1 MTLRVLAGGRGRN
14 GTRSGLLVTGAA
26 EVATFAGGVRRG
38 AAQDEA
44 ASLTEDRPEIAIFD
58 GRILAVGAHDD
69 VQRQLAAEGLT
80 DERRFTT
87 LDARG
92 GTVTPGL
99 IDPHTHLLFAGTREA
114 ELRLRQRGAGYLEVL
129 AAGGGI
135 LATVA
140 STRAASDEDLADHG
154 RHWLDQMLA
163 HGVTTV
169 EAKSGYGLDRATEL
183 RLIEIAARLG
193 AEGPVEVV
201 PTFLGAHAVPAES
214 RDRPDATEAYLKS
227 VIRDQLPAV
236 AAQGR
241 ARFCDVFCEAGVF
254 TADQSRRLLVEARRL
269 GLEPRLHADELEPS
283 GGAELAVEL
292 RAASA
297 DHLGAPSREGVAAL
311 AQAAVGDAPVV
322 ATVLPAT
329 TLFLMKDRGAPARTF
344 IDRGIPVA
352 LGTDFNPGTSPT
364 PNLPLV
370 LSLAVLRLGL
380 TPTEALAAVTINAAQ
395 ALHLVETHGSLE
407 VGKQADL
414 VVWDVP
420 SHELIPYWLGA
431 DLVRAVVKSGQVVL
445 ARS

>member
-14 GTRSGLLVTGAA
+14 ASRPGLLVTGAA
-26 EVATFAGGVRRG
+26 EIATFAGGVRRG

-44 ASLTEDRPEIAIFD
+44 AALTGGRPEIAVFD
-58 GRILAVGAHDD
+58 GRILAVGTHDD
-69 VQRQLAAEGLT
+69 VQRQLAVEGLS

-140 STRAASDEDLADHG
+140 RTRAATEEELTDHG

-169 EAKSGYGLDRATEL
+169 EAKSGYGLDRTTEL
-183 RLIEIAARLG
+183 RLLEVATRLG

-201 PTFLGAHAVPAES
+201 PTFLGAHAVPAEF
-214 RDRPDATEAYLKS
+214 RDRPDAAEAYLRS
-227 VIRDQLPAV
+227 VLRDQLPAV

-283 GGAELAVEL
+283 GGAELAAEL
-292 RAASA
+292 GAASA
-297 DHLGAPSREGVAAL
+297 DHLAAPSREGVAAL
-311 AQAAVGDAPVV
+311 AKVASSDSPV
-322 ATVLPAT
+322 
-329 TLFLMKDRGAPARTF
+329 
-344 IDRGIPVA
+344 
-352 LGTDFNPGTSPT
+352 
-364 PNLPLV
+364 
-370 LSLAVLRLGL
+370 
-380 TPTEALAAVTINAAQ
+380 
-395 ALHLVETHGSLE
+395 
-407 VGKQADL
+407 
-414 VVWDVP
+414 
-420 SHELIPYWLGA
+420 
-431 DLVRAVVKSGQVVL
+431 
-445 ARS
+445 